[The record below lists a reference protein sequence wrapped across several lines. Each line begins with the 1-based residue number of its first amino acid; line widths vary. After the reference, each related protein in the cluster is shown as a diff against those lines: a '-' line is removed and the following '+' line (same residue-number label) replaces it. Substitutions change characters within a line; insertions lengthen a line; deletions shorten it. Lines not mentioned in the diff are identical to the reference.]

1 MDLRVLRC
9 TKRFSG
15 LNIVEIEFTET
26 PAKIKSIKQALNKG
40 YKAIVFGDADDY
52 FAKNRIE
59 VSKALLKDFDIVVN
73 DIELVNERNV
83 RIKKG
88 YLSRRIKDKE
98 VLGIQDISDRNFM
111 GMSNTAVK
119 SSLLESLV
127 INEDVIAVDWFIF
140 SVLLKKGC
148 KAVFTSETETY
159 YRQHGGNTIGLDS
172 MDERKLKNAIKAKR
186 LHFREMAKN
195 HFEYKRPYEQMKA
208 LEKRFPISFLKEY
221 METICLQK
229 IENPFWWKK
238 LGIWRYR

>member
-1 MDLRVLRC
+1 M
-9 TKRFSG
+9 
-15 LNIVEIEFTET
+15 
-26 PAKIKSIKQALNKG
+26 
-40 YKAIVFGDADDY
+40 
-52 FAKNRIE
+52 
-59 VSKALLKDFDIVVN
+59 
-73 DIELVNERNV
+73 NERNV

-208 LEKRFPISFLKEY
+208 LEKRF
-221 METICLQK
+221 Q
-229 IENPFWWKK
+229 
-238 LGIWRYR
+238 